1 MADTCVRLLSFP
13 RLTFTG
19 NFFFLVSPC
28 EIYRMT
34 PVKKYVNGS
43 RGLRSSWLDAILE
56 TSWIQITHAG
66 SCGI

>member
-1 MADTCVRLLSFP
+1 MTRVYAFSLFQGLLS
-13 RLTFTG
+13 LETF
-19 NFFFLVSPC
+19 FSLVTPC

-66 SCGI
+66 SCGT